1 MASYNK
7 FDVVVANLTDKVMDL
22 FGSPIGDTL
31 KLMLSNV
38 APVATNQVKTDITD
52 IAAGNGYAAGG
63 TAIATVNGT
72 RVTGTMTLA
81 GSMVVFTAA
90 GGSVGPLRYVV
101 LYDDTPVAPAK
112 PLIAWWDYG
121 SSITLLDGETLTVK
135 FNSTDP
141 GTIFTL
147 T

>member
-1 MASYNK
+1 MAAYNK
-7 FDVVVANLTDKVMDL
+7 FDIVVANLTDKVMDL

-31 KLMLSNV
+31 KVMLSNV
-38 APVATNQVKTDITD
+38 APVATNQVRTDITE
-52 IAAGNGYAAGG
+52 IAAGFGYAAGG
-63 TAIATVNGT
+63 TAITTVNGT

-90 GGSVGPLRYVV
+90 GGSIGPLRYVV
-101 LYDDTPVAPAK
+101 LYDDTPAAPLR